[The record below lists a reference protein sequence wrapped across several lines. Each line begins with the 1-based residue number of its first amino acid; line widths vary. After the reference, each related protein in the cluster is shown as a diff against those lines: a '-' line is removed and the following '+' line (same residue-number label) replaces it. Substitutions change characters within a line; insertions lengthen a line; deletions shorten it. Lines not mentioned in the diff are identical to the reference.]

1 MVHRSRSLADRLRGP
16 ARTRVSLSPCTPGV
30 RPRHPVNQ
38 SGELDFPGKG
48 RLRVKVQDI
57 AENGA
62 GVVSEISIPVGAR
75 GELVLN
81 LLTPKPVRFV
91 AGFVVTDVSLAG
103 MSGYRIGLD
112 FDALPE
118 EMAQALHAFV
128 LSRKVNQ
135 LTRPD

>member
-1 MVHRSRSLADRLRGP
+1 MSKEQRK
-16 ARTRVSLSPCTPGV
+16 T
-30 RPRHPVNQ
+30 PRHPLNQ

-75 GELVLN
+75 GELMLN
-81 LLTPKPVRFV
+81 LLTPKLVRFT
-91 AGFVVTDVSLAG
+91 AGFVVTDVSVAG
-103 MSGYRIGLD
+103 MNGYRIGLD
-112 FDALPE
+112 FDALSK

-128 LSRKVNQ
+128 LSRKVSQ